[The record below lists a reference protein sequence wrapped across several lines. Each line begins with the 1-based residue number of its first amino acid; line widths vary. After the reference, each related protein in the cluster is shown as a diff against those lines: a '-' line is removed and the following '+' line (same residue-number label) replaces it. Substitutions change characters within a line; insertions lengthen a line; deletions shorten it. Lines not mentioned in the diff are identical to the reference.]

1 MEKIWAYVIDSCCI
15 IKKKLFIRGGMMKKY
30 ILTLMAAVAF
40 FYFPATAEETHP
52 ECVNGVCPIVFP
64 EEENGDKNQAEDTN
78 EDECNCCG
86 GDCAED
92 K

>member
-1 MEKIWAYVIDSCCI
+1 
-15 IKKKLFIRGGMMKKY
+15 MKKY

-64 EEENGDKNQAEDTN
+64 EEENGDKN
-78 EDECNCCG
+78 
-86 GDCAED
+86 
-92 K
+92 

>member
-1 MEKIWAYVIDSCCI
+1 
-15 IKKKLFIRGGMMKKY
+15 MKKY
-30 ILTLMAAVAF
+30 ILALMAVFAF

-78 EDECNCCG
+78 EDEVSVIAAG
-86 GDCAED
+86 EIVPRISSV
-92 K
+92 

>member
-1 MEKIWAYVIDSCCI
+1 
-15 IKKKLFIRGGMMKKY
+15 MKKY
-30 ILTLMAAVAF
+30 ILALMAAVAF

-78 EDECNCCG
+78 EDEVSVIAAG
-86 GDCAED
+86 EIVPRISSV
-92 K
+92 

>member
-1 MEKIWAYVIDSCCI
+1 MLYNKEKIIYKRYYDEKIYSCVY
-15 IKKKLFIRGGMMKKY
+15 GGGC
-30 ILTLMAAVAF
+30 F

-52 ECVNGVCPIVFP
+52 ECVDGVCPIVFP

-78 EDECNCCG
+78 EDEDECNCCG

>member
-1 MEKIWAYVIDSCCI
+1 
-15 IKKKLFIRGGMMKKY
+15 MKKY
-30 ILTLMAAVAF
+30 ILAFMAVFAF

-78 EDECNCCG
+78 EDEVSVIAAG
-86 GDCAED
+86 EIVPRISSV
-92 K
+92 